1 MNTEILL
8 EKINHPNKQ
17 NWNWLENTLKL
28 LNEFDGKNKS
38 NLIIVLMW
46 AGDVDNLRYEIE
58 LRD

>member
-1 MNTEILL
+1 MNTDILV

-17 NWNWLENTLKL
+17 NWNWLKNTLKL
-28 LNEFDGKNKS
+28 LNEFDEKNKN

-58 LRD
+58 FK